1 MARQSSLEMRR
12 RQVCGVTG
20 FHTRGWWSDRA
31 RVARDAAWIPATLG
45 LPTRTNLR
53 PLKLVINA
61 MQVVLS
67 FVLAA
72 GAVAQQWQWQQLPA
86 TVHPPASGRVA
97 MAYDP
102 IRDRTVCVAD
112 EIVTAT
118 PWFTDRRETTWEWDG
133 TRWLARTDVTTPE
146 SGSRRTAL
154 AFDANRRGVV
164 ASTGAGEAWLF
175 DGRDWVQL
183 PLGGGGSSLTFDTAR
198 GVLVSL
204 YQFTLYEE
212 QNGQWVPRA
221 SLQPFVWDDAE
232 LAFDPVSG
240 TVIVFGGWNG
250 TADNATTLRWNGTT
264 LAPVPTTT
272 TTPGRSEH
280 LLAFDPTAGRLLLVG
295 GSTYFTP
302 VGVGDLVHA
311 WTGSDWV
318 VQPSLP
324 VARKRT
330 AGAPHGAVLQ
340 LFGGD
345 ISAGT
350 AGVTYSPELLQRTPG
365 SAWSTLP
372 LLSAGAFAAHD
383 VARARTVSVD
393 GTRTLE
399 FDGYVWSDTGIPFAG
414 GTAAALAWHSAS
426 SRIVAFTTAGGT
438 WSFDGSAW
446 TQAQPPASP
455 PARVGPGLAE
465 DLARGVVVLVGGV
478 GRSDVWEWN
487 GATWS
492 TAPVAPFSGACVM
505 AWDGQRLVTV
515 TPTGGT
521 GPVLTHAY
529 DGALWTPLAP
539 APQPTVNHRLAGHPT
554 LGVVLVSANYPIYSS
569 GDGAAHLVG
578 GTWQALGVLDAIAGW
593 GPLVFDTNLGALVAH
608 DMALDRDY
616 VLTTAPAT
624 AARYG
629 APCGSPTNVPRLI
642 APVLPQ
648 VGAVARL
655 DVIRAIGNSAAF
667 MFVDAAAA
675 SVPLG
680 GGCTLLV
687 ANPLL
692 LAGAPTNAGGFA
704 SFVVA
709 VPGATALLGV
719 NLSAQALTLDPAG
732 PFFGFGSLTNGVQL
746 QLGH

>member
-1 MARQSSLEMRR
+1 MVE
-12 RQVCGVTG
+12 
-20 FHTRGWWSDRA
+20 WWSPGGPRRSFDFPP
-31 RVARDAAWIPATLG
+31 RVANRN
-45 LPTRTNLR
+45 LPEII
-53 PLKLVINA
+53 KLVINA

-72 GAVAQQWQWQQLPA
+72 GAAAQQWQWQRLPA

-97 MAYDP
+97 LAYDP

-154 AFDANRRGVV
+154 AYDANRRGVV
-164 ASTGAGEAWLF
+164 AVAELGHTWLF
-175 DGRDWVQL
+175 DGGAWQQIAL
-183 PLGGGGSSLTFDTAR
+183 AAPPAAGHTSLAFDTVR
-198 GVLVSL
+198 GVLVLLCGS
-204 YQFTLYEE
+204 TLFEE
-212 QNGQWVPRA
+212 QNGQWVQRGL
-221 SLQPFVWDDAE
+221 LQPNVWDDAE
-232 LAFDPVSG
+232 LAFDPASG
-240 TVIVFGGWNG
+240 TTILFGGWNG
-250 TADNATTLRWNGTT
+250 TSDNATTFRWNGTT
-264 LAPVPTTT
+264 LAIVPTATT
-272 TTPGRSEH
+272 PPGRSEH
-280 LLAFDPTAGRLLLVG
+280 VLAFDPTAGQLLLVG
-295 GSTYFTP
+295 GVAYFTP
-302 VGVGDLVHA
+302 VVVGDTVHA
-311 WTGSDWV
+311 WNGSNWLA
-318 VQPSLP
+318 QPNLP
-324 VARKRT
+324 AARHGAAGVA
-330 AGAPHGAVLQ
+330 HGAVMQ
-340 LFGGD
+340 LFGGE
-345 ISAGT
+345 ILAGT
-350 AGVTYSPELLQRTPG
+350 NYTRSSELLQRGPG
-365 SAWSTLP
+365 GAWSTLP

-399 FDGYVWSDTGIPFAG
+399 FDGYAWSDTGIPFAG

-465 DLARGVVVLVGGV
+465 DSARGVVVLVGGV

-515 TPTGGT
+515 TPTGGI

-529 DGALWTPLAP
+529 DGATWTPLAP
-539 APQPTVNHRLAGHPT
+539 AWQPAVNHRLAGHPT
-554 LGVVLVSANYPIYSS
+554 LGVVLVAANYPIYSS
-569 GDGAAHLVG
+569 GDFAMHLVG
-578 GTWQALGVLDAIAGW
+578 GTWQALGAVDEVAGW
-593 GPLVFDTNLGALVAH
+593 GPLVYDTNLGALVAH
-608 DMALDRDY
+608 DTLRDRDY

-642 APVLPQ
+642 APALPQ

-655 DVIRAIGNSAAF
+655 DVIRAISNSAAF
-667 MFVDAAAA
+667 VFVDAVAA

-709 VPGATALLGV
+709 VPGVTALLGV
-719 NLSAQALTLDPAG
+719 NLSAQALTLDLAG
-732 PFFGFGSLTNGVQL
+732 PFFGFGSLTDGVQL